1 MEVAAAEAVGVEGEV
16 ERTILL
22 RWQRTGAGHRVNGLR
37 EIMQRQGVVAVAA
50 VDEEGVEDVVAMEGA
65 MGMSREG
72 SKIKVGVKSST
83 LRQWPREKNP

>member
-50 VDEEGVEDVVAMEGA
+50 VDEEGVEDVVWEDA
-65 MGMSREG
+65 MGMSRG
-72 SKIKVGVKSST
+72 GRKIKVGVKSST
-83 LRQWPREKNP
+83 LRQ